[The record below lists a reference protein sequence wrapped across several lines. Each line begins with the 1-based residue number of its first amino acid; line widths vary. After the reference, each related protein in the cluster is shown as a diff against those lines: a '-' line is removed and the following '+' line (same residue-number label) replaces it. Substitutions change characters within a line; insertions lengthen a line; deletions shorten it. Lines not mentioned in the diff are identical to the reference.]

1 MRNMT
6 MTSIFHFKK
15 RCENEFVFL
24 YYYNDINMIKILEGL
39 LRPHDERKIWMKY
52 VGCTKFVWSFKFI
65 I

>member
-39 LRPHDERKIWMKY
+39 LRPHDERKI
-52 VGCTKFVWSFKFI
+52 
-65 I
+65 